1 MIIYWAWPPDGAGH
15 ATKTAAICRHLKN
28 NVLVVRGNGDPRINK
43 ALDYFDIPYVV
54 IENRSKAENFVLSH
68 RNDFIV
74 LDDSPF
80 VRFKNWVDVYIW
92 RLNRPQKLPGVP
104 TIRVEG
110 PGSLWPVLMLEDHE
124 ILDKHQ
130 ARRELGIPQDRFTII
145 GVTSTARPGVVEAT
159 EPDFLLTPDNFWPA
173 LKYLRAA
180 DHVVGCIGYNLYA
193 EVTYLG
199 LEATWI
205 KAPNSPDQ
213 AVRIHNPPSQTPQRG
228 CARKVAE
235 MIDQMHG

>member
-1 MIIYWAWPPDGAGH
+1 MILYWAWPLDGAGH
-15 ATKTAAICRHLKN
+15 AARAAAICRHLTN
-28 NVLVVRGNGDPRINK
+28 EVLVVRGNGDPRHNK
-43 ALDYFDIPYVV
+43 ALDHFEIPYVV
-54 IENRSKAENFVLSH
+54 IEDRREAERLMMS
-68 RNDFIV
+68 RRDDFIV

-80 VRFKNWVDVYIW
+80 IQFRKWVNLYIW
-92 RLNRPQKLPGVP
+92 RLNRPDRMHGTP

-110 PGSLWPVLMLEDHE
+110 SGSMWPVLMLEDHE
-124 ILDKHQ
+124 ILSREE
-130 ARRELGIPQDRFTII
+130 AREALGLPQDRYTII

-199 LEATWI
+199 IDATWI
-205 KAPNSPDQ
+205 KAPNNPDQ
-213 AVRIHNPPSQTPQRG
+213 AVRMFNPPRQEPQAG
-228 CARKVAE
+228 VARRLATI
-235 MIDQMHG
+235 IDQMHG